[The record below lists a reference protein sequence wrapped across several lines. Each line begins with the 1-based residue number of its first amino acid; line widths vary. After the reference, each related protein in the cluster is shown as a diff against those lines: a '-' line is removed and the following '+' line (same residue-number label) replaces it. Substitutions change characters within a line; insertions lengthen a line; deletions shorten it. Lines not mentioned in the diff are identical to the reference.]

1 MIYVISQV
9 KYISELNSKFIRN
22 GFFVV
27 ENVGISFQKI
37 VNIHMVEQENQKY
50 KIIKQPNFAKMLE

>member
-1 MIYVISQV
+1 MIYVTSQI
-9 KYISELNSKFIRN
+9 KFILELNLKFIRN

-37 VNIHMVEQENQKY
+37 VNIHMVEQESQKY
-50 KIIKQPNFAKMLE
+50 K